1 MREGDFVLYD
11 NELWVVWLKHLDGS
25 YQIKSVTPKRT
36 WIDNMQV
43 DSKDCTIVTKEVAD
57 IMRAV

>member
-1 MREGDFVLYD
+1 MCEGDFVLYD

-25 YQIKSVTPKRT
+25 YQIKSVTPLRS

-43 DSKDCTIVTKEVAD
+43 EPDQCTIVTKEVAD
-57 IMRAV
+57 IMRTV

>member
-25 YQIKSVTPKRT
+25 YQIKSVTPLRS

-43 DSKDCTIVTKEVAD
+43 EPDQCTIVTKEVAD
-57 IMRAV
+57 IMRTV